1 MGDYLRDELNKVL
14 DEYDARRRASEAHER
29 KVKSDDERFLQRFAE
44 LRKTVVRPVFEA
56 AGAVLEARGHG
67 FSIVEQEFGTDAS
80 GQPTEAGITLNV
92 MPAGTSTTVP
102 ARGDEHEHS
111 FSLTTR
117 HYNKSVWLNAGASR
131 AGGVAGAKGA
141 YALERIDR
149 PFVEEALVKF
159 IAQLVA
165 P

>member
-1 MGDYLRDELNKVL
+1 MADYLRDELNKVL
-14 DEYDARRRASEAHER
+14 DEYDARRRAAEAHER

-67 FSIVEQEFGTDAS
+67 FSIVEQEFGADAS

-92 MPAGTSTTVP
+92 TPNGSPLPVH
-102 ARGDEHEHS
+102 GDDHAHS

-117 HYNKSVWLNAGASR
+117 HYN
-131 AGGVAGAKGA
+131 
-141 YALERIDR
+141 
-149 PFVEEALVKF
+149 
-159 IAQLVA
+159 
-165 P
+165 